1 MIMNNQ
7 TKLMYA
13 LNHLAHL
20 HDLIEDNYWEDYLR
34 ENIESMEYV
43 LEAQL
48 KQYDS

>member
-1 MIMNNQ
+1 MMNNQ

-13 LNHLAHL
+13 LNHLTHL